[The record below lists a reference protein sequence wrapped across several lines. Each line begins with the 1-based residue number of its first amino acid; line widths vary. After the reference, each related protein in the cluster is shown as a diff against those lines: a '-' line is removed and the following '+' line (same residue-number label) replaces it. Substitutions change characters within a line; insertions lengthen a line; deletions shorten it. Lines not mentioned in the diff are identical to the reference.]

1 MYLGFRRDKQK
12 NIADTLIDDDD
23 NSNEVF
29 EKKDK
34 EKPNDEHQRKRKT
47 LSEKVHIQNC
57 TRIIGI
63 SSYKRVMSMII
74 FPPTNH
80 LLELLIKES

>member
-12 NIADTLIDDDD
+12 NIADTLIDEDD

-34 EKPNDEHQRKRKT
+34 ENPNDEHRRKRKT
-47 LSEKVHIQNC
+47 LSEKIHIQN
-57 TRIIGI
+57 
-63 SSYKRVMSMII
+63 
-74 FPPTNH
+74 
-80 LLELLIKES
+80 